1 MLLAASLHPCLTLQK
16 RQSLRALH
24 HISALDVDEQDNV
37 DDAQT
42 ANQIA
47 FQQLSD
53 LVDGTVIRGEGN
65 SCLLLGPRGSGKT
78 SLVNKC
84 LSELAEPPIVLRLS
98 GWVQTTDRL
107 ALREM
112 AIQLNEQ
119 TGNVYLAST
128 EDEQDD
134 VEPNTNTTI
143 ALPPASHLPTLV
155 SLLPTL
161 PRPSIVIL
169 DAFDLF
175 SLHPRQSL
183 LYCLLDTVQSC
194 RAGSD
199 SKGVAVI
206 GLTTRMD
213 SVNLLEKRVKSRFSG
228 RMLRTASPRELD
240 DWIKIARTIL
250 LSPPP
255 NDEANAQLSSWSEVW
270 NAAVEKFLAD
280 ESVLAILNDT
290 FSLTKD
296 VRVLSRLLMHLVVHL
311 SPKYPL
317 LSASKL
323 AAATTAQRARPSF
336 PFLHDLPY
344 PCICLLVAGYH
355 WDSAGQP
362 QFTFEMLYESFRN
375 QVRASSSAPVQ
386 VNGGSIGM
394 MRCSRQM
401 MMTAFESLVSG
412 HIFVPT
418 TAPNSSIAKEFVK
431 YRCVPERDD
440 IKKAVDK
447 CGQINV
453 KKWLSKAQ

>member
-1 MLLAASLHPCLTLQK
+1 M
-16 RQSLRALH
+16 
-24 HISALDVDEQDNV
+24 
-37 DDAQT
+37 
-42 ANQIA
+42 
-47 FQQLSD
+47 
-53 LVDGTVIRGEGN
+53 
-65 SCLLLGPRGSGKT
+65 
-78 SLVNKC
+78 
-84 LSELAEPPIVLRLS
+84 RLS

-270 NAAVEKFLAD
+270 NAAVDKFLAD

-296 VRVLSRLLMHLVVHL
+296 VRVLSRLLV
-311 SPKYPL
+311 
-317 LSASKL
+317 
-323 AAATTAQRARPSF
+323 
-336 PFLHDLPY
+336 
-344 PCICLLVAGYH
+344 
-355 WDSAGQP
+355 
-362 QFTFEMLYESFRN
+362 
-375 QVRASSSAPVQ
+375 
-386 VNGGSIGM
+386 
-394 MRCSRQM
+394 SR
-401 MMTAFESLVSG
+401 
-412 HIFVPT
+412 
-418 TAPNSSIAKEFVK
+418 
-431 YRCVPERDD
+431 RR
-440 IKKAVDK
+440 
-447 CGQINV
+447 
-453 KKWLSKAQ
+453 